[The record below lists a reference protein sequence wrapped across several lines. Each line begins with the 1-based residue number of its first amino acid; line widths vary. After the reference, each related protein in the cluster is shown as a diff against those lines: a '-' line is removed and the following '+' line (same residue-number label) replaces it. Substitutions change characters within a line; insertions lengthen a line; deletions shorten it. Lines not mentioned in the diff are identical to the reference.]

1 MNKEFYRKNIINMN
15 NDMNI
20 KQEPRNRHENL
31 CWT

>member
-1 MNKEFYRKNIINMN
+1 MNKEIYRNNIINMN

-20 KQEPRNRHENL
+20 KQELRNGHENL